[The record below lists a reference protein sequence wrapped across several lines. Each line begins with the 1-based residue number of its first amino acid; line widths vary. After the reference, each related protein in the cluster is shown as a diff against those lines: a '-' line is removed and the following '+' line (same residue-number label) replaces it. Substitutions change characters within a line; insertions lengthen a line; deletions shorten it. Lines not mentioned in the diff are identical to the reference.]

1 MGVVRLELIRPVNH
15 PNIIV
20 MVRETIDS
28 SVVLNQIYKGLNKAN
43 PIKYLF
49 FSVIESPLFKSLS

>member
-15 PNIIV
+15 PNAIV

-43 PIKYLF
+43 PIKY
-49 FSVIESPLFKSLS
+49 